1 MAEMTK
7 EEMLRIVEESIS
19 NLENKTFNV
28 YFYVL
33 DTKGNPSSALEYI
46 YQTAY
51 VLQKKGYNVA
61 MLHNEKEFIGV
72 GEWLGEEYA
81 NLKHYNIEKKNVEIR
96 PCDFLFIP
104 EIFANVMIQ
113 TKKLSCKKVLLVQNY
128 NHICEFLPP
137 SVTPEVLGITDAI
150 ITTKEQ
156 ETKINEFFPR
166 LKTHIVSPSIKPIF
180 RNNDSPRK
188 LVVNIIAKDQSKI
201 NQIVKPFY
209 WKNPVYNWV
218 SFKDLRGFTME
229 GFSEL
234 LRENAITIWVDD
246 DTNFGYT
253 LLEAIKC
260 GGLVLAKTPI
270 HPSDWMIDE
279 NGDFSEHVIWFDDID
294 DIANI
299 LPSVI
304 RSWTKDEVP
313 ADVYEKQ
320 KYFDNKYTEENQAK
334 EIEEVY
340 INTIFKKRLID
351 FQEVRADINNNVFTT
366 NK

>member
-1 MAEMTK
+1 MTK
-7 EEMLRIVEESIS
+7 EEMLKIVEESIS
-19 NLENKTFNV
+19 ILEDKKFNV

-46 YQTAY
+46 YQTAL
-51 VLQKKGYNVA
+51 VLSKKGYNVA
-61 MLHNEKEFIGV
+61 MLHNEKDFIGV

-113 TKKLSCKKVLLVQNY
+113 TKKLSCKKVLLIQNY

-137 SVTPEVLGITDAI
+137 SITPDILGIIDAI
-150 ITTKEQ
+150 VTTKEQ
-156 ETKINEFFPR
+156 EKKINEYFPN
-166 LKTHIVSPSIKPIF
+166 LKTHIVSPSIKPVF
-180 RNNDSPRK
+180 RGNDNPRK
-188 LVVNIIAKDQSKI
+188 FVINIISKDQTKI

-229 GFSEL
+229 GFAEM
-234 LRENAITIWVDD
+234 LREGAITIWVDD

-253 LLEAIKC
+253 LLEALKC
-260 GGLVLAKTPI
+260 GGLVLAKTPT

-279 NGDFSEHVIWFDDID
+279 NGDFTENVIWFDDID
-294 DIANI
+294 DVANI

-304 RSWTKDEVP
+304 RSWTTDEIP
-313 ADVYEKQ
+313 EDVYKNQ
-320 KYFDNKYTEENQAK
+320 KHFDDKYTEENQEK

-340 INTIFKKRLID
+340 INTIFQKRLND
-351 FQEVRADINNNVFTT
+351 FKEVKTDINNNVFLT
-366 NK
+366 NEEK